1 MPHAVF
7 PDIFLTPRLRAQRM
21 RQGHL
26 PFITKMHADADL
38 MATMGGTRD
47 AAASRLYVA
56 QNVSHWVEYGYGMYV
71 LDDRRT
77 GAMAGR
83 AGLKYTVSDEQGA
96 IELAYAF
103 QPDCWGQGY
112 AGEISAALIA
122 LGFKLLP
129 VDVLSAVA
137 IRSNMASRRVMEKT
151 GLRYVGESA
160 AGGGAAGGSAAGGSA
175 ADEDSV
181 KVRYEI
187 RRAEWRQLQGQ
198 AGDELLAQQR

>member
-1 MPHAVF
+1 MPQSVF

-26 PFITKMHADADL
+26 PFITDMHANADL
-38 MATMGGTRD
+38 MGTMGGTRD

-56 QNVSHWVEYGYGMYV
+56 QNVSHWDEYGYGMYV
-71 LDDRRT
+71 LEDRHT
-77 GAMAGR
+77 GALAGR
-83 AGLKYTVSDEQGA
+83 AGLKYTVSGDHGA

-112 AGEISAALIA
+112 AGEIAASLIEM
-122 LGFKLLP
+122 GFELLP

-137 IRSNMASRRVMEKT
+137 LRSNAASRRVMEKT
-151 GLRYVGESA
+151 GLRYVGETGGDDASA
-160 AGGGAAGGSAAGGSA
+160 
-175 ADEDSV
+175 

-187 RRAEWRQLQGQ
+187 RRREWR
-198 AGDELLAQQR
+198 AAHAPASA